1 MLFSQHPHAKGAC
14 EEALLTGDL
23 LRAVI
28 APLLEIPAERE
39 NRTACAL
46 LMRRPFSY
54 LRLIAPIDAVPNRVR
69 GVCCN
74 KTKGP
79 QRSLLGTAV
88 DLYPLCRRVQVF
100 SF

>member
-39 NRTACAL
+39 NRTACAPAHAQAVFIFTFDCAN
-46 LMRRPFSY
+46 RR
-54 LRLIAPIDAVPNRVR
+54 R
-69 GVCCN
+69 
-74 KTKGP
+74 T
-79 QRSLLGTAV
+79 
-88 DLYPLCRRVQVF
+88 
-100 SF
+100 

>member
-39 NRTACAL
+39 NRTACAPAHTQAVSC
-46 LMRRPFSY
+46 PFLRYHRVQRGASVLPATRLTLSKSY
-54 LRLIAPIDAVPNRVR
+54 LDSRTTIFT
-69 GVCCN
+69 G
-74 KTKGP
+74 
-79 QRSLLGTAV
+79 
-88 DLYPLCRRVQVF
+88 
-100 SF
+100 